1 MKIPLLTSLLLPTL
15 VACTNGPIAKAI
27 LDEEVDRLCAID
39 GGTKVH
45 RIIKLPPEKFNKR
58 GQIEFF
64 IPDRGLMKIN
74 SEYYYTSEY
83 TYYKKGN
90 PELWRGHYKLYKTQN
105 DVLLG
110 ESIVYARR
118 GGDAPGP
125 WHESSYLCPPGAGDV
140 DIEKHV
146 FVPNTGE

>member
-1 MKIPLLTSLLLPTL
+1 MNLLPLTAL
-15 VACTNGPIAKAI
+15 FIPILTACTSGPIAKAI
-27 LDEEVDRLCAID
+27 LDEEVNRLCAID
-39 GGTKVH
+39 GGTKTHKIV
-45 RIIKLPPEKFNKR
+45 RLPPDKFNER
-58 GQIEFF
+58 GLINFF
-64 IPDRGLMKIN
+64 IPDRGLMKPG

-90 PELWRGHYKLYKTQN
+90 PELWRGHYKLYQTQN
-105 DVLLG
+105 NVLLG

-125 WHESSYLCPPGAGDV
+125 WHDSSYMCPRGAGDV

-146 FVPNTGE
+146 FIPNIGE